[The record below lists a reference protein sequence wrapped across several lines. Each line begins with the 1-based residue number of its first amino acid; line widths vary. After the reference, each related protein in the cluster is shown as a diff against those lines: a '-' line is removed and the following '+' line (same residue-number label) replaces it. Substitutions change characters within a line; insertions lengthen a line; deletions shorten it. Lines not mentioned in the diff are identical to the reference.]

1 MRLFNVRL
9 SDDDS
14 AKVME
19 LRRKGV
25 SFADLVREAV
35 RTKYVR
41 RRRAEKP
48 KDIRAALEAIY
59 AKYPD
64 PPDLPPRPVN
74 TLDRRA
80 MQKYIAEKVRSET
93 RDYDPARHKRPRG
106 TRGSSR

>member
-9 SDDDS
+9 SDEDS
-14 AKVME
+14 AKVMQ
-19 LRRKGV
+19 LRRDGV

-35 RTKYVR
+35 RTKFVR
-41 RRRAEKP
+41 RRKPQKP

-64 PPDLPPRPVN
+64 PPDLPPRQIN

-80 MQKYIAEKVRSET
+80 VQKYIAERVRRET
-93 RDYDPARHKRPRG
+93 LDYDPARHKRPGG
-106 TRGSSR
+106 TGRSSR